1 MLMLSFRDHRDF
13 VLAVRCLANRCEAV
27 PVQPT
32 VHAKAIS
39 GLIHWGLIRKV
50 ERRTPCQQT
59 PFPISLPLTNGLRFL
74 RPGGWNMS

>member
-1 MLMLSFRDHRDF
+1 MPMLSFRDHKDF

-32 VHAKAIS
+32 VHAQAIS

-50 ERRTPCQQT
+50 ERRTRCQQT
-59 PFPISLPLTNGLRFL
+59 PFPIRLPLTDGLSSL
-74 RPGGWNMS
+74 RSGDWSMS